1 MYILY
6 DILLHLSLLLL
17 IPYFL
22 FKMFFVGKYRKGI
35 LERFGFI
42 DKEKIRRLSVRD
54 AGNSGKVVWFHA
66 VSGGETKAVLPL
78 LKRFKERWPD
88 SLGLSHRNRVKP

>member
-54 AGNSGKVVWFHA
+54 AGNSRTAPFGFM
-66 VSGGETKAVLPL
+66 
-78 LKRFKERWPD
+78 RFLWERPR
-88 SLGLSHRNRVKP
+88 LSCLF